1 MEAGG
6 GRSRAF
12 AAPPADFVAAALDGG
27 DVVEATIAGHPVDTA
42 YEQGWS
48 DLRNDVLLASA
59 QLDGCEL
66 QITTDHH
73 ILYQQNPS

>member
-1 MEAGG
+1 MESAGV
-6 GRSRAF
+6 RSRALV
-12 AAPPADFVAAALDGG
+12 APPADLVASALGG
-27 DVVEATIAGHPVDTA
+27 GYVVEAAIARHSVDTA
-42 YEQGWS
+42 YERGWS
-48 DLRNDVLLASA
+48 DLRNDVLLANA